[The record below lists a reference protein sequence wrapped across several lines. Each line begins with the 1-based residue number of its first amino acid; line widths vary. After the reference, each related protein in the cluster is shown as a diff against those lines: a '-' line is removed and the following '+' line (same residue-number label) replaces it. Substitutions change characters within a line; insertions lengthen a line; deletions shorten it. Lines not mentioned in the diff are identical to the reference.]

1 MSTQSPSCFNLLAKP
16 VQKALADYSFTE
28 PTLPQTKAF
37 PPILAGESVLLIAP
51 TGSGKTEA
59 VLLPIFSKLVE
70 QKSQNSQ
77 PSGIQVIYITPL
89 RALNRDMLKRLQF
102 WSQKLDITVDVRH
115 GDTEM
120 KIRRKQAQKPPQMLV
135 TTPETLQAILPGSQ
149 MRRHLKAVEFVV
161 VDEVHD
167 LASSKRGA
175 QLSLALERLQLVT
188 KRDFQRIG
196 LSATIGN
203 PQEIAHYIAGTK
215 RKIAI
220 IEASAEKRYRYSVE
234 NPAPVEGDYDLAS
247 KLATSPEAASRIRR
261 ILELVDSHQSTLIFV
276 NSRTIAEVMGY
287 KLALLGREDIAV
299 HHGSISKEE
308 RIAIEDAFKAG
319 QLKAIIC
326 TSTLELGID
335 VGQVDLVVQY
345 MSPRQV
351 NSLIQRVGRSG
362 HRLGRE
368 SEGTVIT
375 VYPDDTLEALASI
388 KNAKAG
394 LIEQV
399 PMHFGALDVLA
410 HQIAGLLIDEQ
421 PLSVDKLA
429 RIIHRSYLYRGVQK
443 MELLDQLR
451 FLDSLHQLRLNE
463 DETVLTKTRKTRVY
477 YYENLS
483 MIPDERRYPVI
494 NVISDRKIGS
504 LGDEFMALHARVG
517 LNFIMKGKVWRIVQI
532 EDEAGTVHV
541 VPSEDPMASVPGWDG
556 EILPV
561 PYELAQQTGQNREK
575 IAYVLKETGDPAVA
589 AETLAKALG
598 SDKASM
604 TQAISEVYEHIQDGA
619 PLPTQNHIVLETYD
633 CYLIVHACFGELV
646 NKALGGIFDSVLS
659 EREVISGWW
668 TDGYRILI
676 EAPRKLNKYELAELP
691 QTLFGL
697 DDAAVDRA
705 FKKYLDAKFP
715 FGYKM
720 KFVAERFGVLPRGK
734 TMSYQRQAELKSRFD
749 NTPVYRET
757 IREAMM
763 EKVDLSRVKQI
774 LAEVKSGK
782 IKVTT
787 YVSVEKP
794 SPLAYYIL
802 SKYGDVTELMAPEKV
817 LVNNVDK
824 LKMAIEARE
833 TTLLCMK
840 CGEWSTHQKIRE
852 LPEEPHCGNCGSG
865 LLAPL
870 YRSQDQ
876 LKLQDA
882 LKRRREGKEL
892 MPEELKEV
900 SQARRKA
907 DLILSYGKQAV
918 RALQVKGVGPE
929 TASRILGKMH
939 PEEDKFYLDLL
950 KAKIQFLRTR
960 EYWDK

>member
-1 MSTQSPSCFNLLAKP
+1 MQQKKTSSVFELLAKP
-16 VQKALADYSFTE
+16 VQKALLELGFTE
-28 PTLPQTKAF
+28 PTLPQTLAF
-37 PPILAGESVLLIAP
+37 PEILSGKNVLLIAP

-59 VLLPIFSKLVE
+59 VLLPILSKLVE
-70 QKSQNSQ
+70 GKSPEQK
-77 PSGIQVIYITPL
+77 GIQVIYITPL
-89 RALNRDMLKRLQF
+89 RALNRDMLKRLMY
-102 WSQKLDITVDVRH
+102 WGERLGITVEVRH

-120 KIRRKQAQKPPQMLV
+120 KTRRLQAKKPPQVLV

-149 MRRHLKAVEFVV
+149 MRRHLKNVEFVI

-175 QLSLALERLQLVT
+175 QLSIALERLQLVT
-188 KRDFQRIG
+188 GKDFQRIG

-203 PQEIAHYIAGTK
+203 PQEISKYLAGT
-215 RKIAI
+215 RRAVSIVH
-220 IEASAEKRYRYSVE
+220 ASPQKSYRYSVE
-234 NPAPVEGDYDLAS
+234 NPTPQERDFELAG
-247 KLATSPEAASRIRR
+247 KLDTAPEAAARIRR

-276 NSRTIAEVMGY
+276 NSRTVAEVLGH
-287 KLALLGREDIAV
+287 KLAQLGREDIAV

-368 SEGTVIT
+368 SEGTIVT
-375 VYPDDTLEALASI
+375 VYPDDTLEALASV
-388 KNAKAG
+388 KNAKENR
-394 LIEQV
+394 IEPV
-399 PMHFGALDVLA
+399 LMHEGALDVLA
-410 HQIAGLLIDEQ
+410 HQTAGLLMDEQ
-421 PLSVDKLA
+421 QPVTVAELTQL
-429 RIIHRSYLYRGVQK
+429 IHRSYLYRNIQK
-443 MELLDQLR
+443 TELQDLLR
-451 FLDSLHQLRLNE
+451 FLDSLNQLRLNE
-463 DETVLTKTRKTRVY
+463 DESVLTKTRKTRVY

-494 NVISDRKIGS
+494 NVISDRKIGT

-561 PYELAQQTGQNREK
+561 PFELAQQTGQNRAR
-575 IAYVLKETGDPAVA
+575 IAEVLKETGDVGVA
-589 AETLAKALG
+589 TEVLAKELG

-604 TQAISEVYEHIQDGA
+604 TEAISEVYEHIKQGA
-619 PLPTQNHIVLETYD
+619 PLPTQDHIVLEVYD
-633 CYLIVHACFGELV
+633 RYIVVHACFGELV
-646 NKALGGIFDSVLS
+646 NKTLGGVFDSVLS

-676 EAPRKLNKYELAELP
+676 EAPRKLNKMELAELP

-697 DDAAVDRA
+697 TDEAVDYA

-763 EKVDLSRVKQI
+763 EKVDIEKAKQI
-774 LAEVKSGK
+774 MRDVKAGK

-787 YVSVEKP
+787 YMSYEKP
-794 SPLAYYIL
+794 TPLAYHIL
-802 SKYGDVTELMAPEKV
+802 SKFGDVTELMAPERV
-817 LVNNVDK
+817 LVNNIDK
-824 LKMAIEARE
+824 LKMAIDARE
-833 TTLLCMK
+833 TRLLCMK
-840 CGEWSTHQKIRE
+840 CGEWTTQQKIKD
-852 LPEEPHCGNCGSG
+852 LPEQPQCGKCGSG

-870 YRSQDQ
+870 YRSQDFNQ
-876 LKLQDA
+876 LKDA
-882 LKRRREGKEL
+882 LVRRREGKEL
-892 MPEELKEV
+892 SPDELKEL

-907 DLILSYGKQAV
+907 DLVLSYGKEAV

-939 PEEDKFYLDLL
+939 PEEDKFYMDLL

-960 EYWDK
+960 EFWDK

>member
-1 MSTQSPSCFNLLAKP
+1 MLNENLSSVFQLLADP
-16 VQKALADYSFTE
+16 VSRALAELGFSR
-28 PTLPQTKAF
+28 PTLPQTLAF
-37 PPILAGESVLLIAP
+37 PPIIRGENVLLIAP
-51 TGSGKTEA
+51 TGTGKTEA
-59 VLLPIFSKLVE
+59 VLLPIFSKIVKE
-70 QKSQNSQ
+70 RSAQQR
-77 PSGIQVIYITPL
+77 GIQVIYITPL

-102 WSQKLDITVDVRH
+102 WSQKLNLTVDVRH

-149 MRRHLKAVEFVV
+149 MRRHLRGVQFVV
-161 VDEVHD
+161 IDEVHD

-175 QLSLALERLQLVT
+175 QLSIALERLQSVT
-188 KRDFQRIG
+188 RKDFQRIG

-203 PQEIAHYIAGTK
+203 PEEIAKYLSGTK
-215 RKIAI
+215 RQVTIVQATP
-220 IEASAEKRYRYSVE
+220 EKSYRYNVE
-234 NPAPVEGDYDLAS
+234 HPSPIEKDFELAG
-247 KLATSPEAASRIRR
+247 KLDTSPEVACRIRR
-261 ILELVDSHQSTLIFV
+261 ILELVDSHKSTLIFV
-276 NSRTIAEVMGY
+276 NSRTVAEV
-287 KLALLGREDIAV
+287 LGHKIAQLCRDDIAV

-308 RIAIEDAFKAG
+308 RVAIEDAFKNG

-335 VGQVDLVVQY
+335 VGQVDLVIQY

-362 HRLGRE
+362 HRLGVE
-368 SEGTVIT
+368 SKGTIIT
-375 VYPDDTLEALASI
+375 VYPDDALEALASI
-388 KNAKAG
+388 KNAKEG
-394 LIEQV
+394 LIEPV
-399 PMHFGALDVLA
+399 PMHEGALDVLA
-410 HQIAGLLIDEQ
+410 HQIAGLLMDMQQ
-421 PLSVDKLA
+421 PITLQELY
-429 RIIHRSYLYRGVQK
+429 RLIHRSYLYRNTQK
-443 MELLDQLR
+443 TELLDLIR
-451 FLDSLHQLRLNE
+451 FLDSLNQLRFNE
-463 DETVLTKTRKTRVY
+463 EEQILTKTRKTREY
-477 YYENLS
+477 YYKNLS

-494 NVISDRKIGS
+494 NVLNDHRIGT

-532 EDEAGTVHV
+532 EEEAGTVHV
-541 VPSEDPMASVPGWDG
+541 VPSEDPFASVPGWDG

-561 PYELAQQTGQNREK
+561 PYELAQQTGLNRRR
-575 IAYVLKETGDPAVA
+575 IADVLQETGNTEVA
-589 AETLAKALG
+589 AEKLAKELG
-598 SDKASM
+598 SDKESM
-604 TQAISEVYEHIQDGA
+604 LNAIAEIDEQLKQNA
-619 PLPTQNHIVLETYD
+619 PLPTQDHIVLEVYER
-633 CYLIVHACFGELV
+633 YIVVHACFGELV
-646 NKALGGIFDSVLS
+646 NKTLGGIFDSVLS

-676 EAPRKLNKYELAELP
+676 EAPRKLNKMELSELP

-697 DDAAVDRA
+697 NDEGVDFA
-705 FKKYLDAKFP
+705 FKKYLEAKFP

-720 KFVAERFGVLPRGK
+720 KSVAERFGVLPRGK
-734 TMSYQRQAELKSRFD
+734 TMSYQRQAELKAHFD

-763 EKVDLSRVKQI
+763 EKVDLEKAKQI
-774 LAEVKSGK
+774 MRDVKAGK

-787 YVSVEKP
+787 YLSYEKP
-794 SPLAYYIL
+794 TPLAYHIL
-802 SKYGDVTELMAPEKV
+802 AQFADVTELMAPERV
-817 LVNNVDK
+817 IVNNIDK
-824 LKMAIEARE
+824 LKMAIDARS
-833 TTLLCMK
+833 TRLLCMK
-840 CGEWSTHQKIRE
+840 CGEVSVLEKIKD
-852 LPEEPHCGNCGSG
+852 LPDQPQCSNCGSG

-870 YRSQDQ
+870 YRSQD
-876 LKLQDA
+876 LDHLRDA
-882 LKRRREGKEL
+882 MARRKEGKDL
-892 MPEELKEV
+892 TPEELKEL

-950 KAKIQFLRTR
+950 KAKVQYLKTR

>member
-1 MSTQSPSCFNLLAKP
+1 MPTPPEPSVFTLLAKP
-16 VQKALADYSFTE
+16 VREAVEAFGFTE

-37 PPILAGESVLLIAP
+37 HHILAGENVLLIAP
-51 TGSGKTEA
+51 TGTGKTEA

-70 QKSQNSQ
+70 QKSN
-77 PSGIQVIYITPL
+77 PTYGIQVIYITPL
-89 RALNRDMLKRLQF
+89 RALNRDMLKRLQY
-102 WSQKLDITVDVRH
+102 WGQKLDLTVDVRH

-120 KIRRKQAQKPPQMLV
+120 KIRRKQALKPPQVLV

-175 QLSLALERLQLVT
+175 QLSVALERLRLVT
-188 KRDFQRIG
+188 GQEFQRIG
-196 LSATIGN
+196 LSATVGN
-203 PQEIAHYIAGTK
+203 PKEIAQFIAGSR
-215 RKIAI
+215 RKVSIV
-220 IEASAEKRYRYSVE
+220 EASAEKSYRYSAE
-234 NPAPVEGDYDLAS
+234 NPTVTEEDYELAG
-247 KLATSPEAASRIRR
+247 KLKTALEAAARIRR

-276 NSRTIAEVMGY
+276 NSRTVAEVMGH
-287 KLALLGREDIAV
+287 KFAQLGREDIAV

-308 RIAIEDAFKAG
+308 RIAIEDSFKAG

-335 VGQVDLVVQY
+335 VGQVDLVIQY

-368 SEGTVIT
+368 SEGVIVT

-394 LIEQV
+394 LLEPV
-399 PMHFGALDVLA
+399 PMHTGALDVLG
-410 HQIAGLLIDEQ
+410 HQIAGLLMDQQ
-421 PLSVDKLA
+421 PLSVDETA
-429 RIIHRSYLYRGVQK
+429 QIIHRSYLYAK
-443 MELLDQLR
+443 LPKTELLDLLR
-451 FLDSLHQLRLNE
+451 FLDSLHQINLNE
-463 DETVLTKTRKTRVY
+463 DETQLSKTRKTRPY

-517 LNFIMKGKVWRIVQI
+517 LNFIMRGKVWRIVQI
-532 EDEAGTVHV
+532 EDEAGVVHV

-561 PYELAQQTGQNREK
+561 PYELAQQTGQNRK
-575 IAYVLKETGDPAVA
+575 RIAALLKETGDPSVT
-589 AETLAKALG
+589 AEVLAKELG

-604 TQAISEVYEHIQDGA
+604 TQAISEVYEHIQVGA
-619 PLPTQNHIVLETYD
+619 PLPTEDHIVLEVYD
-633 CYLIVHACFGELV
+633 RYIVVHACFGELV
-646 NKALGGIFDSVLS
+646 NKTLGGIFDSVFS

-676 EAPRKLNKYELAELP
+676 EVPRKLNKPELSELP

-697 DDAAVDRA
+697 TNEQVDYA
-705 FKKYLDAKFP
+705 FKKYLEAKFP

-720 KFVAERFGVLPRGK
+720 KFVAERFGALPRGK
-734 TMSYQRQAELKSRFD
+734 TMSYQRQADLKSRFD
-749 NTPVYRET
+749 NTPIYRET
-757 IREAMM
+757 IREAMI
-763 EKVDLSRVKQI
+763 EKIDIERAKQI
-774 LAEVKSGK
+774 MAEVKAGK

-787 YVSVEKP
+787 YLNYEKP
-794 SPLAYYIL
+794 SPLAYHIL
-802 SKYGDVTELMAPEKV
+802 SKYGDVTELIAPEKV
-817 LVNNVDK
+817 LVNNIDK
-824 LKMAIEARE
+824 LKMAIDARE
-833 TTLLCMK
+833 TTLLCIK
-840 CGEWSTHQKIRE
+840 CGQWRTHQKIKE
-852 LPEEPHCGNCGSG
+852 LAEEPKCGNCGSG

-876 LKLQDA
+876 TKLQEA

-892 MPEELKEV
+892 TPEELKEV

-918 RALQVKGVGPE
+918 RAMQVKGVGPE

-939 PEEDKFYLDLL
+939 PEEDKFYMDLL